1 MSKTASLQGAKALT
15 KGKVETI
22 GDAFRELRNDVRR
35 RKCFER
41 APAVYFVLTILWGVT
56 FIASYF
62 LSLASSSLV
71 TVTASVMLASVCAVQ
86 LAYIA
91 HDAGHGHVSRHRFV
105 NKLVGQ
111 LALTVT
117 SGYAFSSWTHTHD
130 QHHRRP
136 NVVDLDPDVDTVW
149 VALHDWARPQTRAQ
163 KLTRRVQHWIL
174 LPYYTVHLFELRLRG
189 LKDVLALRLRA
200 DALGL
205 VLHCVGL
212 LVLPALVF
220 PVDRVLGCY
229 VALSAGSGVY
239 YGLIFAVNHIG
250 ATYVRADEQVDF
262 VRLQVRSSR
271 NVLTG
276 RFGDFVMGGLNLQ
289 IEHHLVPGL
298 PRFQLRRAS
307 ETIREFCAHQALH
320 YEAVHFSEA
329 LVAVFRHLQRLSR
342 GGRQAGDPEARPHG
356 QIGCAA
362 KETVVVDLPGA
373 TAAGVAKEHVTRS
386 NVDF

>member
-1 MSKTASLQGAKALT
+1 MSKTALLQDAQALT
-15 KGKVETI
+15 EGREKTI
-22 GDAFRELRNDVRR
+22 GDAFRGLRKDLRR

-41 APAVYFVLTILWGVT
+41 APAVYFVLTVLWGVT
-56 FIASYF
+56 FVAAYF

-71 TVTASVMLASVCAVQ
+71 TLTASVALASVCAVQ

-91 HDAGHGHVSRHRFV
+91 HDAGHGHVSRHGFI
-105 NKLVGQ
+105 NQLVGQ

-117 SGYAFSSWTHTHD
+117 SGYAFSSWTHSHD

-136 NVVDLDPDVDTVW
+136 NVVGLDPDVDTDW
-149 VALHDWARPQTRAQ
+149 VALHDWARPHTRAE
-163 KLTRRVQHWIL
+163 KLTRRLQHWIL
-174 LPYYTVHLFELRLRG
+174 FLYFTVHLFELRLRG
-189 LKDVLALRLRA
+189 LRHVVALRLRA

-205 VLHCVGL
+205 ALHFIGL

-239 YGLIFAVNHIG
+239 YGVIFAVNHIG
-250 ATYVRADEQVDF
+250 ATYVRADEQVYF
-262 VRLQVRSSR
+262 VRLQVLSSR

-289 IEHHLVPGL
+289 IEHHLFPGL

-307 ETIREFCAHQALH
+307 DSIREFCVRQALH

-329 LVAVFRHLQRLSR
+329 LVAVFRHLQRLSS
-342 GGRQAGDPEARPHG
+342 GGRR
-356 QIGCAA
+356 
-362 KETVVVDLPGA
+362 
-373 TAAGVAKEHVTRS
+373 
-386 NVDF
+386 